1 MGRREAEH
9 DGGVLT
15 VPRNMPRALR
25 PLRHRDYRLLWT
37 GLAVSLVGSG
47 LWLVALAWQVIA
59 LGGGPA
65 QLSLVTA
72 LYSVGLLAFVLFGG
86 VAADRLPQRLVMLAA
101 DLVRAAVLLVLGAL
115 SLTGN
120 LEVWHLAAGGLV
132 IGAGEA
138 FFIPSYTALLPR
150 LLPEDELLAANGL
163 EGTLRPLAQQAT
175 GPALGGVAVA
185 ALSPGVAILG
195 GGLTYLVSAAFLLA
209 MNVKPV
215 KSRATPDDPV
225 ASGVASVV
233 ADLREGFG
241 YVRRTSWLWA
251 TLLFALALV
260 LIIIGPLEVL
270 LPFAIRD
277 NLGGGAGDYGL
288 ALAAFGVGGAAGAL
302 AISSRRLPRRY
313 LSSMLL
319 LWGLGMLPFA
329 AIGLAG
335 ALWLVCAALFAVG
348 AAFSSGGVI
357 WGTLL
362 QRRVPDGLRGRVS
375 SLDFFVSLALMP
387 VSMAIAGPAGAAFG
401 VTAVFLVAGIVPGF
415 LAVAAILVPRLDRDE
430 LANPLDHPST
440 DKSAPVKALPEPTEN
455 EAMQKGSDGR

>member
-1 MGRREAEH
+1 MARCEAEH

-15 VPRNMPRALR
+15 VPTNMPRALR

-72 LYSVGLLAFVLFGG
+72 LYSVGLLAFVLVGG

-101 DLVRAAVLLVLGAL
+101 DLVRATVLLALGTL
-115 SLTGN
+115 SLSGN
-120 LEVWHLAAGGLV
+120 LELWHLAVGGLV
-132 IGAGEA
+132 IGAGDA
-138 FFIPSYTALLPR
+138 FFIPSYTALLPH

-163 EGTLRPLAQQAT
+163 EGTLRPLAHWAT
-175 GPALGGVAVA
+175 GPALGGVVVA
-185 ALSPGVAILG
+185 MLSPGVAILV
-195 GGLTYLVSAAFLLA
+195 GGLAYLVAAACLLA
-209 MNVKPV
+209 MKVKSV
-215 KSRATPDDPV
+215 KSRATPDDAGV
-225 ASGVASVV
+225 SEVASVV

-241 YVRRTSWLWA
+241 YVRRTSWLLS

-260 LIIIGPLEVL
+260 LVIIGPLEVL
-270 LPFAIRD
+270 LPFAVRD

-288 ALAAFGVGGAAGAL
+288 ALAAFGIGGVVGAL

-313 LSSMLL
+313 LTAMLL
-319 LWGLGMLPFA
+319 LWGLGVLPFA
-329 AIGLAG
+329 VVGLAN
-335 ALWLVCAALFAVG
+335 ALWVVCIALFAVG
-348 AAFSSGGVI
+348 AAMSGATVI

-401 VTAVFLVAGIVPGF
+401 LTAVFVVSGIVPGF
-415 LAVAAILVPRLDRDE
+415 FAAAAILLPRLDRDE
-430 LANPLDHPST
+430 IANPLDHPST
-440 DKSAPVKALPEPTEN
+440 DKPAPVKGLPEPADN
-455 EAMQKGSDGR
+455 EAKQKGSDER

>member
-9 DGGVLT
+9 DGGVVT
-15 VPRNMPRALR
+15 VPSQMPAALR
-25 PLRHRDYRLLWT
+25 PLRHRDFRLLWT

-47 LWLVALAWQVIA
+47 LWLVALAWQVIEM
-59 LGGGPA
+59 GGGPTE
-65 QLSLVTA
+65 LSLVTA
-72 LYSVGLLAFVLFGG
+72 LYSIGLLAFVLQGG
-86 VAADRLPQRLVMLAA
+86 VAADRLPQRIVMIATV
-101 DLVRAAVLLVLGAL
+101 LVRAAILFALGLL

-120 LEVWHLAAGGLV
+120 LEVWHLAVGGLA

-138 FFIPSYTALLPR
+138 FFIPSYTALLPH

-163 EGTLRPLAQQAT
+163 EGTLRPLAHYAT

-185 ALSPGVAILG
+185 ALAPGVAILAG
-195 GGLTYLVSAAFLLA
+195 SFAYLVSAGCLLA
-209 MNVKPV
+209 MSARPK
-215 KSRATPDDPV
+215 KSPATALG
-225 ASGVASVV
+225 ASGAPGVASIF

-241 YVRRTSWLWA
+241 YVRRTSWLLS
-251 TLLFALALV
+251 TLLFALAFVLV
-260 LIIIGPLEVL
+260 ILGPIEVL

-277 NLGGGAGDYGL
+277 NLGGGADDYGL
-288 ALAAFGVGGAAGAL
+288 ALAAFGVGGAVGAL

-313 LSSMLL
+313 LSAMLL
-319 LWGLGMLPFA
+319 LWGLGALPLA

-335 ALWLVCAALFAVG
+335 ALWVMGVALFAVG
-348 AAFSSGGVI
+348 AAISAATVI

-401 VTAVFLVAGIVPGF
+401 ITAVFLVAGIIPGF
-415 LAVAAILVPRLDRDE
+415 LAVAAILLPRLDRDE
-430 LANPLDHPST
+430 QAHPLDHPVT
-440 DKSAPVKALPEPTEN
+440 DEPALVKGALESTEN
-455 EAMQKGSDGR
+455 EAKPERDY

>member
-47 LWLVALAWQVIA
+47 LWLVALAWQVIE

-72 LYSVGLLAFVLFGG
+72 LYSVGLLAFVLVGG

-101 DLVRAAVLLVLGAL
+101 VLVRASVLLALGAL
-115 SLTGN
+115 SLSGS
-120 LEVWHLAAGGLV
+120 LEIWHLAAGGFV
-132 IGAGEA
+132 IGAGDS
-138 FFIPSYTALLPR
+138 FFIPSYTALVPR
-150 LLPEDELLAANGL
+150 LLPEEELLAANGL
-163 EGTLRPLAQQAT
+163 EGTLRPLAHFAT
-175 GPALGGVAVA
+175 GPALGGAAVA
-185 ALSPGVAILG
+185 ALSPGAAILA
-195 GGLTYLVSAAFLLA
+195 GGLAYIASAACLMA
-209 MNVKPV
+209 MNVKFV
-215 KSRATPDDPV
+215 KSRATLDDPV
-225 ASGVASVV
+225 ASGMKSVT

-260 LIIIGPLEVL
+260 LVIIGPLEVL
-270 LPFAIRD
+270 LPFAVRD
-277 NLGGGAGDYGL
+277 NLGGGASDYGL
-288 ALAAFGVGGAAGAL
+288 ALAAFGVGGAVGAL

-313 LSSMLL
+313 LTAMLF
-319 LWGLGMLPFA
+319 LWGCGSLPFA
-329 AIGLAG
+329 VVGSAN
-335 ALWLVCAALFAVG
+335 ALWMVCAALFAVG
-348 AAFSSGGVI
+348 AAMSGATVI

-375 SLDFFVSLALMP
+375 SLDFFVSLALTP

-401 VTAVFLVAGIVPGF
+401 ITAVFLVAGVVPVF
-415 LAVAAILVPRLDRDE
+415 LAAAAILIPRLDRDE
-430 LANPLDHPST
+430 IANPLDYPAT
-440 DKSAPVKALPEPTEN
+440 DEPDLAKGLPESTEY
-455 EAMQKGSDGR
+455 ETKQKGSDER